1 MVVRVRQ
8 VIGVLVLIGWV
19 FFFFFAP
26 EFQEEL
32 PALRDYVKE
41 MKGEYPALEKVKY
54 RYDRNSFEV
63 DVHVSDME
71 EAEAIK
77 QDLQTF
83 LSSADFQ
90 KEFLVSAE
98 EQRQEE
104 GSSGLVPSYPDIW
117 ISCYPQGEK
126 ERQWASYAMYYT
138 EPYRSDR
145 TLDVD
150 GYQTWYEE

>member
-1 MVVRVRQ
+1 MKKWIA
-8 VIGVLVLIGWV
+8 IGTVLIAGWFLV
-19 FFFFFAP
+19 FLFLP
-26 EFQEEL
+26 EVREDL

-41 MKGEYPALEKVKY
+41 LKGEYPALEKVKY
-54 RYDRNSFEV
+54 RYAHGSFEV

-71 EAEAIK
+71 EGEEIK
-77 QDLQTF
+77 KDLQTF
-83 LSSADFQ
+83 LSGADFQ

-98 EQRQEE
+98 EQRQED
-104 GSSGLVPSYPDIW
+104 GSSGLMPGYPDIW
-117 ISCYPQGEK
+117 LSCYPQGEK

-150 GYQTWYEE
+150 GYQTWYDN